1 MVKASGYVF
10 QSGSLF
16 PHPRYAQY
24 YHMTPGPGKQQ
35 ITVQVGGVVQG
46 VGFRPFVYSLAN
58 NLGLAGQVANTNKG
72 VEIFLSGSKEDVDRF
87 LHTLKTSPPPLARI
101 TDMVVSDC
109 PGPEPEP
116 GFIICTSRNTGDA
129 TTLISPDIATCGDCL
144 ADIFSPGNRRFHYPF
159 TNCTNCG
166 PRMTI
171 IRKIPYDRPNTAMA
185 SFPLC
190 PACRREYEDPG
201 DRRFHAQPNACPSC
215 GPRISLHD
223 NKGNLLTKD
232 SEQCLSNCASTLQ
245 EGRIV
250 AIKGLG
256 GFHLAVDA
264 FSNEAVLRL
273 RRKKQRYAKPLAVMA
288 KDVATAATICR
299 LGKREREILAS
310 RKRPIVLAPAITD
323 ILSLHLAPGLDE
335 IGVMLPYTP
344 LHHLL
349 FAQPQCPKV
358 LVMTS
363 GNLSSEPICITNRD
377 ALARLGAIA
386 DLFLFHNRN
395 IVTRVDDSVVRGH
408 RKTLQI
414 LRRSRGYTPDP
425 VTVANLPGSILACG
439 AELKNTFCLTRPGQ
453 AFLSQHI
460 GDLKGPDNLVFYQES
475 IRYLQDVL
483 QINPEIVVCDLHP
496 DYLSSRYAKAL
507 ELPCIPVQ
515 HHHAHAGAVMAEHGL
530 DNGLAVVFD
539 GAGLGSDGTIWGGEF
554 LLIEG
559 KKWKRL
565 AHLDNFPLPGCDRA
579 TREIWRLGLALLA
592 GSGINIRDTTALPK
606 TLPVPGQ
613 TLTTLAA
620 MIEGKIN
627 TPLTSSVGR
636 LFDGVATL
644 LGIRREVDFEGQA
657 AMELETL
664 ARQAYKAG
672 IGKSTGQR
680 YQATVSRKHGQLRLD
695 YRPLV
700 NWLLEDVDN
709 NTPAH
714 ESAWFFHIW
723 LVRSTLA
730 IILALVNSQAA
741 TGRPMENIILA
752 GGCFQNTLL
761 LGLLTDKLEKHG
773 LKVYT
778 GNQVPVNDGGIALG
792 QAYVAGMGLCG
803 HGDNQY
809 QQGVHK

>member
-16 PHPRYAQY
+16 PNPRYAQY

-46 VGFRPFVYSLAN
+46 VGFRPFVYSLAQK
-58 NLGLAGQVANTNKG
+58 LSLAGQVANTGRG
-72 VEIFLSGSKEDVDRF
+72 VELLLSGPKEAVDRF

-101 TDMVVSDC
+101 TNIDIS
-109 PGPEPEP
+109 PYRGPEPGP
-116 GFIICTSRNTGDA
+116 GFIICASRNTGRA
-129 TTLISPDIATCGDCL
+129 ATLISPDIATCDDCL
-144 ADIFSPGNRRFHYPF
+144 ADIFSPGNRRFRYPF

-166 PRMTI
+166 PRLTI

-201 DRRFHAQPNACPSC
+201 DRRFHAQPNGCPSC
-215 GPRISLHD
+215 GPKISLHD
-223 NKGNLLTKD
+223 NKGRLLTED
-232 SEQCLSNCASTLQ
+232 SEQCLSNCATTLQ
-245 EGRIV
+245 EGRIA

-256 GFHLAVDA
+256 GFHLVVDA
-264 FSNEAVLRL
+264 FSDEAVLRL

-288 KDVATAATICR
+288 KDVATAATFCR
-299 LGKREREILAS
+299 LGKMEREILAS
-310 RKRPIVLAPAITD
+310 RKRPIVLAPAIPD
-323 ILSLHLAPGLDE
+323 ILSRHLAPGLDE

-349 FAQPQCPKV
+349 FAQPQCPEV

-363 GNLSSEPICITNRD
+363 GNLSNEPICTTNED

-386 DLFLFHNRN
+386 DLFLFHNRD
-395 IVTRVDDSVVRGH
+395 IVTRVDDSVVRSH
-408 RKTLQI
+408 RTTLQI

-425 VTVANLPGSILACG
+425 VTVPWLPGSILACG
-439 AELKNTFCLTRPGQ
+439 AELKNTFCLTRPVQ

-483 QINPEIVVCDLHP
+483 QVSPEIVACDLHP
-496 DYLSSRYAKAL
+496 DYLSTRYAAAL
-507 ELPCIPVQ
+507 DLPCIPVQ
-515 HHHAHAGAVMAEHGL
+515 HHHAHAGAVMAEHSL

-539 GAGLGSDGTIWGGEF
+539 GAGLGSDGTTWGGEF
-554 LLIEG
+554 LFIEG
-559 KKWKRL
+559 KKWARL
-565 AHLDNFPLPGCDRA
+565 AHLDNFSLPGGDRA

-592 GSGINIRDTTALPK
+592 GSGINIRDKTALPE

-613 TLTTLAA
+613 TIATLAA

-636 LFDGVATL
+636 LFDGVAAL
-644 LGIRREVDFEGQA
+644 FGIRREVDFEGQA
-657 AMELETL
+657 AMELEAL
-664 ARQAYKAG
+664 ARQAYNAG

-680 YQATVSRKHGQLRLD
+680 YQATVIRKHGQLRLD

-700 NWLLEDVDN
+700 NWLLEDIAG
-709 NTPAH
+709 NTPAR
-714 ESAWFFHIW
+714 EAACFFHIW

-730 IILALVNSQAA
+730 IILALVDSQAA
-741 TGRPMENIILA
+741 TGRPAKNILLA

-761 LGLLTDKLEKHG
+761 LGLLTDELEKHG
-773 LKVYT
+773 LNVYT

-792 QAYVAGMGLCG
+792 QAYVAGLQIGG
-803 HGDNQY
+803 QESE
-809 QQGVHK
+809 